1 MSLKKELKSLAIC
14 LESTI
19 FTLFTLKLSG
29 SCLNFFLTL
38 INYLVHSMY
47 FLYQSNFLTDLNN
60 TFS

>member
-19 FTLFTLKLSG
+19 FTLFTLKLSD